1 MTSRRLRDA
10 WDEVYGALPE
20 GWVVQR
26 PSYRPK
32 DSIWAG
38 SARDA
43 RPAAADQRQWIEA
56 YGADEATCLRALA
69 QQLRLRS
76 AES

>member
-10 WDEVYGALPE
+10 WDEVYGALSE

-26 PSYRPK
+26 PSYRP
-32 DSIWAG
+32 SEGTWAG

-43 RPAAADQRQWIEA
+43 RPPADERPAPIEA
-56 YGADEATCLRALA
+56 YGADETSCLLALA

-76 AES
+76 AGL

>member
-1 MTSRRLRDA
+1 MTSRGLRDA
-10 WDEVYGALPE
+10 WDEVYAALPE

-26 PSYRPK
+26 PSYHPK

-43 RPAAADQRQWIEA
+43 RPPADERPAPIEA
-56 YGADEATCLRALA
+56 YGADETTCLRALA

-76 AES
+76 AGL